1 MRLGMVG
8 TGMMAGFVLPHIKGW
23 GVDLR
28 AICGSGRDPA
38 KTAARADEYGI
49 DLPFDDYR
57 ELIACP
63 DIDTVYVAVPNALHH
78 EIAMAA
84 FDAGKHVVCEKPLA
98 TNARQAQEMADR
110 AEELGLFFWE
120 GMMAFRQPNFRHVRD
135 AWLGR
140 IGDIKLALA
149 MFNRYSSRYD
159 RFMAGELMP
168 TFDPAFAGG
177 SLMDINVYC
186 VASLVGLFG
195 EPASVRYRANMH
207 RGIDTSGIL
216 EMDYGAFQ
224 ATAISAKD
232 CAAPSF
238 VQIEG
243 TKGYILSP
251 SEANSWEYPMTLHL
265 NNGTEETFDAHLD
278 SWWEAEWREFQ
289 RQIDEG
295 DLASCR
301 AEMATSLATARV
313 LTEARRTAG
322 IVFPGD

>member
-1 MRLGMVG
+1 MRKYLYAIIAREGALMRLGMIG

-28 AICGSGRDPA
+28 AICGSGRDPL

-49 DLPFDDYR
+49 ELRFNDYR
-57 ELIACP
+57 DLIACP
-63 DIDTVYVAVPNALHH
+63 DIDTVYVAVPNALHY
-78 EIAMAA
+78 EIVMEAL
-84 FDAGKHVVCEKPLA
+84 DAGKHVVVEKPMA
-98 TNARQAQEMADR
+98 TNARQAQEMARR

-120 GMMAFRQPNFRHVRD
+120 GMMAFRQPNYLHIRD
-135 AWLGR
+135 EWLSR
-140 IGDIKLALA
+140 IGDLKLALA
-149 MFNRYSSRYD
+149 VFNRYSSR
-159 RFMAGELMP
+159 
-168 TFDPAFAGG
+168 FAGG

-251 SEANSWEYPMTLHL
+251 SEANAWEKPVLLHL
-265 NNGTEETFDAHLD
+265 NDGTEETFDAHLG
-278 SWWEAEWREFQ
+278 SWWEAEWHEFQ
-289 RQIDEG
+289 RQMDEG
-295 DLASCR
+295 DLAACR
-301 AEMATSLATARV
+301 AQMETSLATARV

>member
-1 MRLGMVG
+1 MKLGMVG
-8 TGMMAGFVLPHIKGW
+8 TGMMAGFVLPHIKSW

-28 AICGSGRDPA
+28 AICGSPTGAAR
-38 KTAARADEYGI
+38 TAARAEEFGI
-49 DLPFDDYR
+49 PLTFNDYR

-63 DIDTVYVAVPNALHH
+63 DIDTVYVAVPNGLHY
-78 EIAMAA
+78 EVTMAA
-84 FDAGKHVVCEKPLA
+84 LDAGKHVVCEKPLA
-98 TNARQAQEMADR
+98 TNARQAQAMANR
-110 AEELGLFFWE
+110 AADLGLFLWE
-120 GMMAFRQPNFRHVRD
+120 GMMAFRQPNFIHVRD
-135 AWLGR
+135 AWLSR
-140 IGDIKLALA
+140 IGDIKLAMA
-149 MFNRYSSRYD
+149 VFNRYSSRYD

-195 EPASVRYRANMH
+195 EPRSVSYLANMH

-216 EMDYGAFQ
+216 TMAYNGFQ

-251 SEANSWEYPMTLHL
+251 SETNAWEMPMTLHL
-265 NNGTEETFDAHLD
+265 NDGTEETFDAHLD
-278 SWWEAEWREFQ
+278 VWWEAEWREFQ
-289 RQIDEG
+289 RQMEVG
-295 DLASCR
+295 DLATCR
-301 AEMATSLATARV
+301 AEMETSLATARV
-313 LTEARRTAG
+313 LTEARRSAG

>member
-1 MRLGMVG
+1 
-8 TGMMAGFVLPHIKGW
+8 
-23 GVDLR
+23 
-28 AICGSGRDPA
+28 
-38 KTAARADEYGI
+38 
-49 DLPFDDYR
+49 
-57 ELIACP
+57 
-63 DIDTVYVAVPNALHH
+63 
-78 EIAMAA
+78 
-84 FDAGKHVVCEKPLA
+84 
-98 TNARQAQEMADR
+98 
-110 AEELGLFFWE
+110 
-120 GMMAFRQPNFRHVRD
+120 
-135 AWLGR
+135 
-140 IGDIKLALA
+140 
-149 MFNRYSSRYD
+149 
-159 RFMAGELMP
+159 
-168 TFDPAFAGG
+168 
-177 SLMDINVYC
+177 MDINVYC

-216 EMDYGAFQ
+216 EMDYGTFQ

-289 RQIDEG
+289 RQMDEG